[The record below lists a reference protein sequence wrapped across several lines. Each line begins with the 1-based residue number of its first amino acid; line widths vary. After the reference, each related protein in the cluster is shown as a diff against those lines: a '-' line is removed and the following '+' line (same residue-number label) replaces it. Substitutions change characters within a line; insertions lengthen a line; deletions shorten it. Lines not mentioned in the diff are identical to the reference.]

1 MRSGVINFMSQRN
14 FKQTFV
20 SEFLFKKS
28 NACFLWRFEY
38 TRRLNANFCIGSN
51 NRNYDGEN
59 NDIFLVGGD
68 ALVYLAETMQKNI
81 PKHSFRVIH
90 LVRTYLMADF
100 SAPLPLYAL
109 AHNFDDLP

>member
-1 MRSGVINFMSQRN
+1 MM
-14 FKQTFV
+14 
-20 SEFLFKKS
+20 E
-28 NACFLWRFEY
+28 
-38 TRRLNANFCIGSN
+38 
-51 NRNYDGEN
+51 EN
-59 NDIFLVGGD
+59 NDIFLAGGD